1 MTMRERLLVFEDAA
15 CRHFAP
21 LSHTRPVYELRV
33 GLMGMRERCE
43 LAFGS
48 EAELVCRPHLAAHT
62 SATAGRR
69 VNEPEGRDQRALVL
83 VNGRVRDPF
92 AVEELLAAETGPARF
107 MNGDELVAARVP
119 ADATAG
125 LFTNLTANGFLL
137 DPGMVVAGR
146 QHVAAVELF
155 DQSWELA
162 RDNGAQIRADLGHLG
177 WMDDAAGELPSGVQQ
192 IGDEPLILA
201 AGAVIEP
208 GTVLDRQAGPI
219 ILGRDVR
226 VCGPSRLEG
235 PLAVG
240 AGSLIV
246 GGRIRSGTTI
256 GPGCRIAGEVEASIF
271 HGHANK
277 YHDGFIGHAYVGEWV
292 NLGAMTTNS
301 DLKNTYGT
309 VKVWRDGTLIDTGEQ
324 KVGAMIG
331 DHVKT
336 GIGTLLDT
344 GAVVGVAANIFG
356 GSAVL
361 GCKWFPSFSW
371 GTPPKL
377 VLHDPARALVTMQE
391 VMSRRGVTLSAAYR
405 DLIDEVFALSK
416 REREFAGIHDI

>member
-1 MTMRERLLVFEDAA
+1 MRERLLVFEDAA

-43 LAFGS
+43 LAFGT
-48 EAELVCRPHLAAHT
+48 EAELLCRPHLASQVAAAT
-62 SATAGRR
+62 SRR
-69 VNEPEGRDQRALVL
+69 VNDAEDDRGKRALLL

-92 AVEELLAAETGPARF
+92 AVKELLAAETGPARY
-107 MNGDELVAARVP
+107 MNGDELVAVRLP
-119 ADATAG
+119 ADAAGG
-125 LFTNLTANGFLL
+125 LFMNLMGNGFLL

-155 DQSWELA
+155 DEPWELA
-162 RDNGAQIRADLGHLG
+162 RDNGAQIRSDLHHLDQAG
-177 WMDDAAGELPSGVQQ
+177 NAAPELPPGVHS
-192 IGDEPLILA
+192 IGEEPLILA
-201 AGAVIEP
+201 PGAVIEP
-208 GTVLDRQAGPI
+208 GTVLDRRAGPI
-219 ILGRDVR
+219 LLGRNVR
-226 VCGPSRLEG
+226 VSGLSRLEG

-240 AGSLIV
+240 SGSLIV

-391 VMSRRGVTLSAAYR
+391 VMSRRGVALTAAYR
-405 DLIDEVFALSK
+405 EMIDKVFAMSR
-416 REREFAGIHDI
+416 REREFAGIHDL

>member
-1 MTMRERLLVFEDAA
+1 MRERLLVFEDAA

-21 LSHTRPVYELRV
+21 LSHTRPAYELRV
-33 GLMGMRERCE
+33 GLMSMRERCE
-43 LAFGS
+43 LAFGT
-48 EAELVCRPHLAAHT
+48 AADLVCRPHLAAHVAAMT
-62 SATAGRR
+62 GRR
-69 VNEPEGRDQRALVL
+69 VNDPGDGRDLHPLLL

-92 AVEELLAAETGPARF
+92 AVKKLLAAESAPARF

-119 ADATAG
+119 ADAAGG
-125 LFTNLTANGFLL
+125 LFTNLAANGFLL
-137 DPGMVVAGR
+137 DPGMAVGGR
-146 QHVAAVELF
+146 QHVAALELF
-155 DQSWELA
+155 AHPWELA
-162 RDNGAQIRADLGHLG
+162 RDNGAQIRADLGHLEG
-177 WMDDAAGELPSGVQQ
+177 MEDGAAKVPPGVHL
-192 IGDEPLILA
+192 IGDEPLVLGP
-201 AGAVIEP
+201 GAEVEP
-208 GTVLDRQAGPI
+208 GTVLDRRAGPI

-226 VCGPSRLEG
+226 VAGLSRLEG

-256 GPGCRIAGEVEASIF
+256 GPGCRVAGEVEASIF

-391 VMSRRGVTLSAAYR
+391 VMSRRGVTLTDTYR
-405 DLIDEVFALSK
+405 EMIDQVFALSQK
-416 REREFAGIHDI
+416 EREFAGIHDL